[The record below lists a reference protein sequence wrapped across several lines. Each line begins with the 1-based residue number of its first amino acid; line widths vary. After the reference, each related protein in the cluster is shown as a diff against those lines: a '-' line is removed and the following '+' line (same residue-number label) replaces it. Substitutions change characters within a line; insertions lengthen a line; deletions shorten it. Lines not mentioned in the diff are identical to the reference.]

1 MIPRYQRILFWCL
14 SVAILV
20 MALVLLRGCEQTREK
35 LTRHRDETPLAAPVA
50 TPSETVHLALAN
62 DATGSITLVDQEVAL
77 PTETTARAHV
87 LLTRL
92 IAEYSYKGSAHPL
105 ESGPA
110 VDDVFLLDLPLVPP
124 VAPGGKPAQEGSE
137 PGATG
142 AKSAQG
148 KNASGQSNAA
158 RKDHSVVAGWSSPD
172 GPPSNAEQN
181 PGPRI
186 PGGKLAVVNLH
197 GSFADHHPSG
207 IEAETLTID
216 SILGTLYANF
226 PSIEQVRFL
235 VDGQP
240 RETLNG
246 HADLMRTYDVVDT
259 ATGSAQMATEENH

>member
-1 MIPRYQRILFWCL
+1 MIPRYQRVLFWCL
-14 SVAILV
+14 SGAILV

-62 DATGSITLVDQEVAL
+62 DATGSITLVERDVAL
-77 PTETTARAHV
+77 PVETTARARA

-110 VDDVFLLDLPLVPP
+110 VEDVFLLDLPLRPP
-124 VAPGGKPAQEGSE
+124 VAPGGKPVQAGSA
-137 PGATG
+137 PVAAG
-142 AKSAQG
+142 AKPAQG
-148 KNASGQSNAA
+148 KNASAH
-158 RKDHSVVAGWSSPD
+158 KDRSVVPGWSSPD

-207 IEAETLTID
+207 IEAETLTIA

-259 ATGSAQMATEENH
+259 ATGSAQPATEEGR

>member
-1 MIPRYQRILFWCL
+1 MIPRYQRVLFWCL
-14 SVAILV
+14 SGAILV
-20 MALVLLRGCEQTREK
+20 MTLVLLRGCEQAREK
-35 LTRHRDETPLAAPVA
+35 LTRQRNETPLAAPVA
-50 TPSETVHLALAN
+50 TPSETVRLALAN
-62 DATGSITLVDQEVAL
+62 DATGSITLVEREVAL
-77 PTETTARAHV
+77 PTETTARARA

-124 VAPGGKPAQEGSE
+124 VAPGARPVEAEKPA
-137 PGATG
+137 A
-142 AKSAQG
+142 G
-148 KNASGQSNAA
+148 KNAAA
-158 RKDHSVVAGWSSPD
+158 RKDHSVVPGWSAPD
-172 GPPSNAEQN
+172 GPPSNADRN
-181 PGPRI
+181 PGPRT

-226 PSIEQVRFL
+226 PLIEQVRFL

-246 HADLMRTYDVVDT
+246 HADLMRTYDVIDT
-259 ATGSAQMATEENH
+259 ASRSAPPATEEGH

>member
-14 SVAILV
+14 SGAILV

-50 TPSETVHLALAN
+50 TPSETIHLALAN
-62 DATGSITLVDQEVAL
+62 DATGSITLVEREVAL
-77 PTETTARAHV
+77 PAETTARARA

-110 VDDVFLLDLPLVPP
+110 VDDVFLLDLPLRTP
-124 VAPGGKPAQEGSE
+124 VAPGGKPAQAGSA
-137 PGATG
+137 PVA
-142 AKSAQG
+142 AAARPAAG
-148 KNASGQSNAA
+148 KNAAA
-158 RKDHSVVAGWSSPD
+158 RKDRSVVPGWSAPD
-172 GPPSNAEQN
+172 GPPSNADQN

-226 PSIEQVRFL
+226 PLIEQVRFL

-240 RETLNG
+240 RETLIG
-246 HADLMRTYDVVDT
+246 HADLLRTYDVVDT
-259 ATGSAQMATEENH
+259 ATGSAQPATGEGR